1 MENEVLVNETEN
13 VEETTEEIATET
25 EDVEEVTSDE
35 ESVESEEDRINRL
48 AEELANKK
56 VDELL
61 PKKIARRE
69 AKIRKEL
76 MSKYGK
82 LETVVNAGLGTENTD
97 EAVEKLTEF
106 YKSKGIN
113 IPNEPTYSARDLEVL
128 ATDDANEIIE
138 GGYDEIVEEVDRLAQ
153 KDVNSMTQREKLVF
167 TKLANARKS
176 IEEEKELESI
186 GISKKDL
193 ESEEFK
199 EFIKDLNPS
208 LTLKRKY
215 ELYQKN
221 KPKEEIKQIGSLQS
235 GKSKDVKEY
244 YSDKEISN
252 MTLDD
257 LDNDEVWEAVR
268 KSMTK

>member
-1 MENEVLVNETEN
+1 MENNEELVNETEN
-13 VEETTEEIATET
+13 VELTTEEI
-25 EDVEEVTSDE
+25 EDVETPE
-35 ESVESEEDRINRL
+35 EEPKEELQEPVEEMIPKSK
-48 AEELANKK
+48 AEEMVKKRLLRQENK
-56 VDELL
+56 L
-61 PKKIARRE
+61 
-69 AKIRKEL
+69 RKEYAK
-76 MSKYGK
+76 KYGR
-82 LETVVNAGLGTENTD
+82 LETVVNAGLGTESTE
-97 EAVEKLTEF
+97 EAVNKLTEF
-106 YKSKGIN
+106 YESKGIN
-113 IPNEPTYSARDLEVL
+113 IPSEPRYSDRDLEVL
-128 ATDDANEIIE
+128 ASAEADEIISS
-138 GGYDEIVEEVDRLAQ
+138 GYDDIVEEVDRLAQ
-153 KDVNSMTQREKLVF
+153 LDVNSMSQREKLVF

-208 LTLKRKY
+208 LSLKRKY

>member
-1 MENEVLVNETEN
+1 MENNEELVNETEN
-13 VEETTEEIATET
+13 VELTTEEI
-25 EDVEEVTSDE
+25 EDVETPE
-35 ESVESEEDRINRL
+35 EEPKEELQEPVEEMIPKSK
-48 AEELANKK
+48 AEEMVKKRLLRQENK
-56 VDELL
+56 L
-61 PKKIARRE
+61 
-69 AKIRKEL
+69 RKEYAK
-76 MSKYGK
+76 KYGR
-82 LETVVNAGLGTENTD
+82 LETVVNAGLGTESTE
-97 EAVEKLTEF
+97 EAVNKLTEF
-106 YKSKGIN
+106 YESKGIN
-113 IPNEPTYSARDLEVL
+113 IPSEPRYSDRDLEVL
-128 ATDDANEIIE
+128 ASAEADEIISS
-138 GGYDEIVEEVDRLAQ
+138 GYDDIVEEVDRLAQ
-153 KDVNSMTQREKLVF
+153 LDVNSMSQREKLVF

>member
-1 MENEVLVNETEN
+1 MENNEELVNETEN
-13 VEETTEEIATET
+13 VELTTEEI
-25 EDVEEVTSDE
+25 EDVETPE
-35 ESVESEEDRINRL
+35 EEPKEELQTESEEDRINRL

-138 GGYDEIVEEVDRLAQ
+138 GGYDEIVEEVDKLAQ
-153 KDVNSMTQREKLVF
+153 KDVNSMSQREKLVF

-186 GISKKDL
+186 GVSKKDL

-208 LTLKRKY
+208 LSLKRKY

-244 YSDKEISN
+244 YSDKEISK
-252 MTLDD
+252 MTLED

-268 KSMTK
+268 RSMTK

>member
-1 MENEVLVNETEN
+1 MENNEELVNETEN
-13 VEETTEEIATET
+13 VELTTEEI
-25 EDVEEVTSDE
+25 EDVETPE
-35 ESVESEEDRINRL
+35 EEPKEELQEPVEEMIPKSK
-48 AEELANKK
+48 AEEMVKKRLLRQENK
-56 VDELL
+56 L
-61 PKKIARRE
+61 
-69 AKIRKEL
+69 RKEYAK
-76 MSKYGK
+76 KYGR
-82 LETVVNAGLGTENTD
+82 LETVVNAGLGTESTE
-97 EAVEKLTEF
+97 EAVNKLTEF
-106 YKSKGIN
+106 YESKGIN
-113 IPNEPTYSARDLEVL
+113 IPSEPRYSDRDLEVL
-128 ATDDANEIIE
+128 ASAEADEIISS
-138 GGYDEIVEEVDRLAQ
+138 GYDDIVEEVDRLAQ
-153 KDVNSMTQREKLVF
+153 LDVNSMSQREKLVF

-176 IEEEKELESI
+176 IEEEKELASI
-186 GISKKDL
+186 GVSKEDL

>member
-176 IEEEKELESI
+176 IEEEKELASI
-186 GISKKDL
+186 GVSKKDL

-215 ELYQKN
+215 ELF
-221 KPKEEIKQIGSLQS
+221 
-235 GKSKDVKEY
+235 
-244 YSDKEISN
+244 
-252 MTLDD
+252 MTI
-257 LDNDEVWEAVR
+257 
-268 KSMTK
+268 

>member
-1 MENEVLVNETEN
+1 MENNEELVNETEN
-13 VEETTEEIATET
+13 VELTTEEI
-25 EDVEEVTSDE
+25 EDVETPE
-35 ESVESEEDRINRL
+35 EEPKEELQEPVEEMIPKSK
-48 AEELANKK
+48 AEEMVKKRLLRQENK
-56 VDELL
+56 L
-61 PKKIARRE
+61 
-69 AKIRKEL
+69 RKEYAK
-76 MSKYGK
+76 KYGR
-82 LETVVNAGLGTENTD
+82 LETVVNAGLGTESTE
-97 EAVEKLTEF
+97 EAVNKLTEF
-106 YKSKGIN
+106 YESKGIN
-113 IPNEPTYSARDLEVL
+113 IPNEPRYSDRDLEVL
-128 ATDDANEIIE
+128 ASAEADEIISS
-138 GGYDEIVEEVDRLAQ
+138 GYDDIVEEVDRLAQ
-153 KDVNSMTQREKLVF
+153 LDVNSMSQREKLVF

-176 IEEEKELESI
+176 IEEEKELASI
-186 GISKKDL
+186 GVSKEDL

>member
-1 MENEVLVNETEN
+1 MENNEELVNETEN
-13 VEETTEEIATET
+13 VELTTEEI
-25 EDVEEVTSDE
+25 EDVETPE
-35 ESVESEEDRINRL
+35 EEPKEELQEPVEEMIPKSK
-48 AEELANKK
+48 AEEMVKKRLLRQENK
-56 VDELL
+56 L
-61 PKKIARRE
+61 
-69 AKIRKEL
+69 RKEYAK
-76 MSKYGK
+76 KYGR
-82 LETVVNAGLGTENTD
+82 LETVVNAGLGTESTE
-97 EAVEKLTEF
+97 EAVNKLTEF
-106 YKSKGIN
+106 YESKGIN
-113 IPNEPTYSARDLEVL
+113 IPNEPRYSDRDLEVL
-128 ATDDANEIIE
+128 ASAEADEIISS
-138 GGYDEIVEEVDRLAQ
+138 GYDDIVEEVDRLAQ
-153 KDVNSMTQREKLVF
+153 LDVNSMSQREKLVF

-208 LTLKRKY
+208 LSLKRKY

>member
-1 MENEVLVNETEN
+1 MENNEELVNETEN
-13 VEETTEEIATET
+13 VELTTEEI
-25 EDVEEVTSDE
+25 EDVETPE
-35 ESVESEEDRINRL
+35 EEPKEELQEPVEEMIPKSK
-48 AEELANKK
+48 AEEMVKKRLLRQENK
-56 VDELL
+56 L
-61 PKKIARRE
+61 
-69 AKIRKEL
+69 RKEYAK
-76 MSKYGK
+76 KYGR
-82 LETVVNAGLGTENTD
+82 LETVVNAGLGTESTE
-97 EAVEKLTEF
+97 EAVNKLTEF
-106 YKSKGIN
+106 YESKGIN
-113 IPNEPTYSARDLEVL
+113 IPSEPRYSDRDLEVL
-128 ATDDANEIIE
+128 ASAEADEIISS
-138 GGYDEIVEEVDRLAQ
+138 GYDDIVEEVDRLAQ
-153 KDVNSMTQREKLVF
+153 LDVNSMSQREKLVF

-244 YSDKEISN
+244 YSDKEISK
-252 MTLDD
+252 MTLED
-257 LDNDEVWEAVR
+257 LDNDEVWDAVR
-268 KSMTK
+268 RSMTK

>member
-1 MENEVLVNETEN
+1 MENNEELVNETEN
-13 VEETTEEIATET
+13 VELTTEEI
-25 EDVEEVTSDE
+25 EDVETPE
-35 ESVESEEDRINRL
+35 EEPKEELQEPVEEMIPKSK
-48 AEELANKK
+48 AEEMVKKRLLRQENK
-56 VDELL
+56 L
-61 PKKIARRE
+61 
-69 AKIRKEL
+69 RKEYAK
-76 MSKYGK
+76 KYGR
-82 LETVVNAGLGTENTD
+82 LETVVNAGLGTESTE
-97 EAVEKLTEF
+97 EAVNKLTEF
-106 YKSKGIN
+106 YESKGIN
-113 IPNEPTYSARDLEVL
+113 IPNEPRYSDRDLEVL
-128 ATDDANEIIE
+128 ASAEADEIISS
-138 GGYDEIVEEVDRLAQ
+138 GYDDIVEEVDRLAQ
-153 KDVNSMTQREKLVF
+153 LDVNSMSQREKLVF

-208 LTLKRKY
+208 LSLKRKY

-244 YSDKEISN
+244 YSDKEISK
-252 MTLDD
+252 MTLED

-268 KSMTK
+268 RSMTR

>member
-1 MENEVLVNETEN
+1 MENNEELVNETEN
-13 VEETTEEIATET
+13 VELTTEEI
-25 EDVEEVTSDE
+25 EDVETPE
-35 ESVESEEDRINRL
+35 EEPKEELQEPVEEMIPKSK
-48 AEELANKK
+48 AEEMVKKRLLRQENK
-56 VDELL
+56 L
-61 PKKIARRE
+61 
-69 AKIRKEL
+69 RKEYAK
-76 MSKYGK
+76 KYGR
-82 LETVVNAGLGTENTD
+82 LETVVNAGLGTESTE
-97 EAVEKLTEF
+97 EAVNKLTEF
-106 YKSKGIN
+106 YESKGIN
-113 IPNEPTYSARDLEVL
+113 IPNEPRYSDRDLEVL
-128 ATDDANEIIE
+128 ASAEADEIISS
-138 GGYDEIVEEVDRLAQ
+138 GYDDIVEEVDRLAQ
-153 KDVNSMTQREKLVF
+153 LDVNSMSQREKLVF

-208 LTLKRKY
+208 LSLKRKY

-244 YSDKEISN
+244 YSDKEISK
-252 MTLDD
+252 MTLED

-268 KSMTK
+268 RSMTK

>member
-1 MENEVLVNETEN
+1 MENNEELVNETEN
-13 VEETTEEIATET
+13 VELTTEEI
-25 EDVEEVTSDE
+25 EDVETPE
-35 ESVESEEDRINRL
+35 EEPKEELQEPVEEMIPKSK
-48 AEELANKK
+48 AEEMVKKRLLRQENK
-56 VDELL
+56 L
-61 PKKIARRE
+61 
-69 AKIRKEL
+69 RKEYAK
-76 MSKYGK
+76 KYGR
-82 LETVVNAGLGTENTD
+82 LETVVNAGLGTESTE
-97 EAVEKLTEF
+97 EAVNKLTEF
-106 YKSKGIN
+106 YESKGIN
-113 IPNEPTYSARDLEVL
+113 IPSEPRYSDRDLEVL
-128 ATDDANEIIE
+128 ASAEADEIISS
-138 GGYDEIVEEVDRLAQ
+138 GYDDIVEEVDRLAQ
-153 KDVNSMTQREKLVF
+153 LDVKSMSQREKLVF

-199 EFIKDLNPS
+199 EFIKDLNPN